1 MQKSSVICSAND
13 QIEVQIL
20 DKDGSAAEVMIP
32 DEWKLNTVA
41 LPFDYGGEET
51 LTIGL
56 IDHTW
61 TYALNKVISNE

>member
-1 MQKSSVICSAND
+1 MKNNQRTGRTWRDMQKSSVICSAND

-41 LPFDYGGEET
+41 LP
-51 LTIGL
+51 LTMVEKK
-56 IDHTW
+56 H
-61 TYALNKVISNE
+61 